1 MTFPALLVAVV
12 FVAGVAWWRPAVQVA
27 VVLAIVEG
35 ALRKWVFPEYAQ
47 WVYLA
52 KDVLLLGAYVGFFLP
67 RVLRRQRPGVRHAAA
82 APLVLLGLVGVVEL
96 LNPALPNLAVGL
108 FGMRA
113 YLLYAPLLY
122 LVPAALGDTARMRR
136 FALTLV
142 VLGVVPLA
150 LGVAQFWSPPDS
162 VLNRYAWDEERA
174 PGVAT
179 FGEAGRVRITGTF
192 SYISGHTAFLTLVAI
207 LGVALVVGE
216 RRRWVRWGLTGML
229 VLAGGNLFMTGSRG
243 PFLVLGVA
251 IPAVLL
257 LSVPGTYRAWLPRLA
272 AGGLALSAVAA
283 GSVALFPD
291 AVAAFVERASGTED
305 LADRLVGIVREPLW
319 ALSEAGLG
327 GWGIGST
334 HQATA
339 FLVTD
344 WPEPPPAAEG
354 EWERI
359 ILEVGPIGFGLVL
372 LARFLVIRQAWRA
385 WCRCPDR
392 SARPLLASALVLV
405 LTGLPGN
412 LIFNHTASLF
422 YWFMAGLSTAAGSA
436 SVYARR

>member
-1 MTFPALLVAVV
+1 
-12 FVAGVAWWRPAVQVA
+12 
-27 VVLAIVEG
+27 
-35 ALRKWVFPEYAQ
+35 
-47 WVYLA
+47 
-52 KDVLLLGAYVGFFLP
+52 
-67 RVLRRQRPGVRHAAA
+67 VRHAAA
-82 APLVLLGLVGVVEL
+82 APLVLLALVGVVEL

-108 FGMRA
+108 FGLRA

-122 LVPAALGDTARMRR
+122 LVPAALGDAARMRR
-136 FALTLV
+136 FAFTLV
-142 VLGVVPLA
+142 VLGVVPLV

-162 VLNRYAWDEERA
+162 VLNRYAWDEELA

-216 RRRWVRWGLTGML
+216 RRRWVRWGLTGVL

-243 PFLVLGVA
+243 PFLVLGAA

-257 LSVPGTYRAWLPRLA
+257 LSVRGTYRAWLPRLA

-291 AVAAFVERASGTED
+291 AVAAFVERTRGTED

-327 GWGIGST
+327 GWGIGSR

-339 FLVTD
+339 FLVAD

-372 LARFLVIRQAWRA
+372 LARCLVVREAWRA
-385 WCRCPDR
+385 WCRCPEP
-392 SARPLLASALVLV
+392 SVRPLLAAALVLV

-412 LIFNHTASLF
+412 LVFNHTASLF
-422 YWFMAGLSTAAGSA
+422 YWFMAGVSTAAGSA